1 MIGIAKTL
9 IHSRESMQDKLCFLL
24 PFAMKVVR
32 RFLMT
37 EKEDRKMR
45 NKYLRNSIEVTP
57 ESHPEMYKDME
68 AIAASLEVSMPK
80 VYMVDTK
87 NKSRACFSGTGEGFV
102 VLSKYYVEH
111 APDYVLKSVFAH
123 ECGHKK
129 FEHLIKRRAY
139 MLIAGVE
146 AFVVA
151 EVLVML
157 LGLRDDL
164 IASLIVVSESSFVC
178 FEWAFYKIRSQELT
192 ADRCSA
198 YVVGKKNRIDSLKV
212 TYGWVEESRA
222 SWKGWQERMKR
233 FAWDVKFT
241 IFKTHPSLNCRIRQV
256 QEADFSGFQ

>member
-1 MIGIAKTL
+1 MQNSKIL
-9 IHSRESMQDKLCFLL
+9 IHSRERVQDKFCFFLS
-24 PFAMKVVR
+24 FVIKVVKKY
-32 RFLMT
+32 LMT

-45 NKYLRNSIEVTP
+45 ERYLKNSIEVTP
-57 ESHPEMYKDME
+57 ELHPEKYKYMK
-68 AIAASLEVSMPK
+68 AIAAILEVSMPK
-80 VYMVDTK
+80 VYIVDTK

-164 IASLIVVSESSFVC
+164 IASLIVVLVSSFVC

-222 SWKGWQERMKR
+222 SWKGWRERMKC
-233 FAWDVKFT
+233 FAWDVKFA
-241 IFKTHPSLNCRIRQV
+241 IFRTHPSQNCRIRQV